1 MESRLQICGAGFLS
15 TPKRGIIAGI
25 CVLVWFAF
33 PNPGRAYSV
42 LTHQAI
48 IDTVWLDAIKPVLSK
63 RYPDAT
69 EDQLMHAHAYA
80 YGGCIIQDL
89 GYYPFGSRFFSNL
102 VHYVR
107 SADFVQ
113 ALLDESRD
121 LNELAFALGAV
132 SHYGADIE
140 GHSIAVNHA
149 VPILYPALRKKF
161 GNIVTYADNRSAH
174 LKTEFGFDVLQVA
187 RGHYAPKAYH
197 DFIGFQASKSLL
209 DRAFQKTYGL
219 KLTDV
224 FRTLDL
230 SLGTYRYSVSTMIPD
245 VTKIAWSLKS
255 KEILKEHPT
264 TSRKEFLYNL
274 RHASYEK
281 EWGSNYERPGFRTR
295 IFAFVL
301 GLPPK
306 IGPFRGLA
314 FKVPTPQTEKLFED
328 SFDATV
334 NLDHATF
341 AQAKTGALN
350 IANRDLDTGRSVS
363 PGEYALTDKTYD
375 QLLVRLAEKK
385 FHGVTPELRTNILR
399 FYASMKTPDQHGI
412 GPQLEALK
420 SSATL
425 ADPMRPT
432 NHSGSYHCPARQ
444 HSSGIR
450 GAQQSLYESLL
461 ER

>member
-1 MESRLQICGAGFLS
+1 MTTLVSHRYMTATKRRILAGLS
-15 TPKRGIIAGI
+15 
-25 CVLVWFAF
+25 VFVWFAL

-48 IDTVWLDAIKPVLSK
+48 IDTVWLDAMKPVLIK
-63 RYPDAT
+63 RFPDAT
-69 EDQLMHAHAYA
+69 EDQLTQAHAYA

-89 GYYPFGSRFFSNL
+89 GYYPFGNRFFSDL

-140 GHSIAVNHA
+140 GHSIAVNRA
-149 VPILYPALRKKF
+149 VPILFPKLQRQF
-161 GNIVTYADNRSAH
+161 GNEVTYADNPAAH

-197 DFIGFQASKSLL
+197 DFIGFQVSKDLL

-219 KLTDV
+219 KLKDL

-230 SLGTYRYSVSTMIPD
+230 SLGTYRYSVSTTLPN

-255 KEILKEHPT
+255 KEILKDQPT
-264 TSRKEFLYNL
+264 VSRKQFLYNMK
-274 RHASYEK
+274 RASYQK
-281 EWGSNYERPGFRTR
+281 EWGSAYERPGFGARVL
-295 IFAFVL
+295 AFVL
-301 GLPPK
+301 RLMPR

-314 FKVPTPQTEKLFED
+314 FKVPTPQTEKMFED

-334 NLDHATF
+334 KRDRASF
-341 AQAKTGALN
+341 AQAKTGDLR

-363 PGEYALTDKTYD
+363 PGEYGLTDRTYD
-375 QLLVRLAEKK
+375 HLLEKLAEKK
-385 FHGVTPELRTNILR
+385 FDGVTPELRANILS
-399 FYASMKTPDQHGI
+399 FYAQMKTPDPHGI
-412 GPQLEALK
+412 GPQLDALK
-420 SSATL
+420 A
-425 ADPMRPT
+425 
-432 NHSGSYHCPARQ
+432 SGTSVSP
-444 HSSGIR
+444 IR
-450 GAQQSLYESLL
+450 SPE
-461 ER
+461 

>member
-1 MESRLQICGAGFLS
+1 MTLVSRKYLS
-15 TPKRGIIAGI
+15 ATKQRIMASL
-25 CVLVWFAF
+25 CVVVWFAL

-48 IDTVWLDAIKPVLSK
+48 IDSVWLDAMKPVLIK
-63 RYPDAT
+63 RFPDAT

-89 GYYPFGSRFFSNL
+89 GCYPFGSRFFSDL

-140 GHSIAVNHA
+140 GHSIAVNRA
-149 VPILYPALRKKF
+149 VPILFPKLQRQF
-161 GNIVTYADNRSAH
+161 GNEVTYADNPPAH

-197 DFIGFQASKSLL
+197 DFIGFEVSKDLL

-219 KLTDV
+219 KLKDL
-224 FRTLDL
+224 FRILDL
-230 SLGTYRYSVSTMIPD
+230 SLGSYRYSVSRMLPN

-255 KEILKEHPT
+255 KEILKDQPT
-264 TSRKEFLYNL
+264 ISRKQFLYNIK
-274 RHASYEK
+274 RASYEK
-281 EWGSNYERPGFRTR
+281 EWGRTYERPGFGARF
-295 IFAFVL
+295 FAFVL
-301 GLPPK
+301 RLMPR

-314 FKVPTPQTEKLFED
+314 FKVPTPQTEKMFED

-334 NLDHATF
+334 KRDRATF
-341 AQAKTGALN
+341 AQARTGDLR

-363 PGEYALTDKTYD
+363 PGEYGLTDRTYD
-375 QLLVRLAEKK
+375 HLLVKLAEKK
-385 FHGVTPELRTNILR
+385 FDGVTPELRANILS
-399 FYASMKTPDQHGI
+399 FYAHMKTPDPHGV
-412 GPQLEALK
+412 GPQLQALQAFGT
-420 SSATL
+420 SV
-425 ADPMRPT
+425 DP
-432 NHSGSYHCPARQ
+432 
-444 HSSGIR
+444 IR
-450 GAQQSLYESLL
+450 SPE
-461 ER
+461 